1 MNALHATG
9 NSTRFFWNDRE
20 IIARYAFSRS
30 VRMAGSGASTICLEI
45 RFEIPSSGELTQLT
59 VIKSGL
65 ILFQPLEVVE
75 AIVHREIRSFFKCH
89 SSTEFS
95 TIESYLAL
103 T

>member
-1 MNALHATG
+1 
-9 NSTRFFWNDRE
+9 
-20 IIARYAFSRS
+20 
-30 VRMAGSGASTICLEI
+30 
-45 RFEIPSSGELTQLT
+45 